1 MPRPFPPLRHTS
13 RIEKSSSERRFETRF
28 KMNQPVK
35 VTLLGES
42 GSEPFWGETLDVS
55 ASGLSF
61 VTPVRLPVGSLVK
74 LEVDD
79 SMVLGEVRH
88 CSQRQDRPGQ
98 FLTGINLEHV
108 LFGWRE
114 LYARACELEIVA
126 EEQPETLA
134 LVR

>member
-28 KMNQPVK
+28 NLNQPVK
-35 VTLLGES
+35 VTLLGDS
-42 GSEPFWGETLDVS
+42 PAEPIWGETLDVS
-55 ASGLSF
+55 SSVLSC
-61 VTPVRLPVGSLVK
+61 VTPVRMAVGSLVK

-88 CSQRQDRPGQ
+88 CGPRQDTSGRFQ
-98 FLTGINLEHV
+98 VGINLEHV

-114 LYARACELEIVA
+114 LYERARELEIVT
-126 EEQPETLA
+126 EEADTLT